1 MFSLNLKIWYLKVL
15 NNTSANNINFFSKI
29 FKIFKFGN
37 LPYIYR
43 SQEFLVNNSIAI
55 LILFHPTLIILF
67 FMMYNNP
74 DIILATKEVMIF
86 TILLFSCIFGFLI
99 SSFSFFKILG
109 SPQRYLEYCL
119 PLYVF
124 YSAFS

>member
-1 MFSLNLKIWYLKVL
+1 MVSMFCSQVLFFSSLFLFLFLDFFYPFLSFILSYVIPFFVNIKAKENIMFSLNLKIWYLKVL
-15 NNTSANNINFFSKI
+15 NNTSANNINFFSGI

-67 FMMYNNP
+67 FY
-74 DIILATKEVMIF
+74 DV
-86 TILLFSCIFGFLI
+86 
-99 SSFSFFKILG
+99 
-109 SPQRYLEYCL
+109 
-119 PLYVF
+119 
-124 YSAFS
+124 